1 MLHTYVRTYLRAC
14 LCSCPCMPD
23 TCTCPRLWSEFSGA
37 LLDRIPVI
45 VSFCRAPKYVKTPCQ
60 CLDGCQVRVC
70 LAVQVCL
77 AVSVSSYACIYT
89 IHTLCKAFQM
99 MTYQWRENMM
109 STSWIQNKIVTSWHN
124 NMTTW
129 HYQCKNIILTMWR
142 TLMITWQ
149 HYGWQ
154 KHSDKEGMCKYV

>member
-1 MLHTYVRTYLRAC
+1 MCVAIDILYCRSMEYLWCSLVCCIRTYVRTC

-70 LAVQVCL
+70 LVVHVCPAVHGCLAVYVCL

-99 MTYQWRENMM
+99 MT
-109 STSWIQNKIVTSWHN
+109 
-124 NMTTW
+124 
-129 HYQCKNIILTMWR
+129 
-142 TLMITWQ
+142 
-149 HYGWQ
+149 
-154 KHSDKEGMCKYV
+154 